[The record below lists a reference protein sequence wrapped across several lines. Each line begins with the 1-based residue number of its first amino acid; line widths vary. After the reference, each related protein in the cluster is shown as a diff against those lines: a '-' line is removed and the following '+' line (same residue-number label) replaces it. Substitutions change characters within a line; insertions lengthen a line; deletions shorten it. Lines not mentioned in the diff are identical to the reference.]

1 MYKWLTIIAVFFS
14 FFNSNLWADRI
25 CVKTIDGERV
35 YTNFCEEKI
44 KKVSTKKLGRVQKIS
59 TSQSVSHSSRHELE
73 KIVDEK
79 SRFYG
84 VDSKLIKEM
93 IKEESG
99 WNPNA
104 VSPKG
109 AMGIMQLMPQTAIL
123 MGVKDPFDPVQ
134 NIDGGI
140 KYMKYLLDRFNGN
153 FKLALAAYNAG
164 PNLVESLGRIP
175 KILETQNYVR
185 KISLRY
191 AGDSGQYRIKKMPIK
206 AIILSDG
213 SVVYT
218 NREDLYIWSTGQ

>member
-1 MYKWLTIIAVFFS
+1 MFRLFKIIVVFFIFLS
-14 FFNSNLWADRI
+14 SNVWADRI
-25 CVKTIDGERV
+25 CIKTIDGERF
-35 YTNFCEEKI
+35 YTNLCEERI
-44 KKVSTKKLGRVQKIS
+44 KKVSTKKSVSVSKVS
-59 TSQSVSHSSRHELE
+59 TSQSVSRASRQELE

-93 IKEESG
+93 IKEESA

-104 VSPKG
+104 ISPKG

-140 KYMKYLLDRFNGN
+140 RYMKYLLEKFNGN

-175 KILETQNYVR
+175 KIFETQNYVR

-191 AGDSGQYRIKKMPIK
+191 LGDFEQYNIKKMPIK

-218 NREDLYIWSTGQ
+218 NRADLYIWSTGQ

>member
-1 MYKWLTIIAVFFS
+1 MLKLMILFFIFFS
-14 FFNSNLWADRI
+14 SNVWADRI
-25 CVKTIDGERV
+25 CIKIIDGERF
-35 YTNFCEEKI
+35 YTNLCEENI
-44 KKVSTKKLGRVQKIS
+44 KKVSKTKSVNVSKVSK
-59 TSQSVSHSSRHELE
+59 SQSSSWPSRQELE
-73 KIVDEK
+73 KIVEEK
-79 SRFYG
+79 SRLYG

-93 IKEESG
+93 ISEESA

-104 VSPKG
+104 ISPKG

-140 KYMKYLLDRFNGN
+140 RYMKYLLEKFNGN

-175 KILETQNYVR
+175 KISETQNYVR

-191 AGDSGQYRIKKMPIK
+191 LGNSEQNNIREMPIK

-213 SVVYT
+213 SVLYT
-218 NREDLYIWSTGQ
+218 NRADLYIWSRAQ